1 MEGFI
6 LTNKS
11 SIALKYLTKLLL
23 MQEADVQSYLMTK
36 LLDYGYQPVLSTS
49 EGNARY
55 IYAVG
60 KQPFLM
66 VAHTDTVLATP
77 TKLIISTNYVEE
89 STELDPSSLAL
100 SGNTSL
106 GADDRSGIAAILYY
120 LDLGLRPYLL
130 FPSGEESGGLGT
142 NEFIKTDLSIFTGQ
156 VNFMIQFDRQGT
168 NDAVQYSD
176 SNDTL
181 MKVFESTGFFKKA
194 EGSFTDISLLMP
206 VLGVSGLNLSI
217 GYSGQHTAN
226 EKIDVNSFD
235 SSIQE
240 AYKILT
246 TMDLNV
252 KHQYLKRVLAP
263 LEPYKGSSNTSL
275 YYGEYDYKS
284 SWGTGYTYNTKKKST
299 YKSTCNYCM
308 GDFDECYQLSDG
320 MDVCK
325 ECFNEPSNNLKQ
337 NCYGFCSG
345 CETHAILN
353 PTSLFE
359 NLHFVLSFN
368 TGTLELGCPECLEP
382 LEDVNL
388 DVMVDNKTSLRDFIA
403 AKMKG
408 F

>member
-1 MEGFI
+1 
-6 LTNKS
+6 
-11 SIALKYLTKLLL
+11 
-23 MQEADVQSYLMTK
+23 
-36 LLDYGYQPVLSTS
+36 
-49 EGNARY
+49 
-55 IYAVG
+55 
-60 KQPFLM
+60 M

-77 TKLIISTNYVEE
+77 TKLYLSPTYEVDDYADA
-89 STELDPSSLAL
+89 LVPSSLTL
-100 SGNTSL
+100 TGNTSL
-106 GADDRSGIAAILYY
+106 GADDRAGIAAILHY
-120 LDLGLRPYLL
+120 LDLGLRPYIL

-142 NEFIKTDLSIFTGQ
+142 TEFIKTDLSTFSGRL
-156 VNFMIQFDRQGT
+156 NFMIQFDRQGT
-168 NDAVQYSD
+168 TDAVQYSD

-206 VLGVSGLNLSI
+206 ALNVSGLNLSI
-217 GYSGQHTAN
+217 GYSGQHTAH
-226 EKIDVNSFD
+226 EKLDVNAFD
-235 SSIQE
+235 RAIEE

-252 KHQYLKRVLAP
+252 KHQYLKRVYEQ
-263 LEPYKGSSNTSL
+263 LEPFKPTSYASS
-275 YYGEYDYKS
+275 YYGEYDYNT
-284 SWGTGYTYNTKKKST
+284 SWGKGYSYNSKKKPT
-299 YKSTCNYCM
+299 YKSTCNFCM

-325 ECFNEPSNNLKQ
+325 ECFNEPSNNLKE
-337 NCYGFCSG
+337 NCYGFCAG

-353 PTSLFE
+353 PGSLFE
-359 NLHFVLSFN
+359 TLHFVLSFN

-388 DVMVDNKTSLRDFIA
+388 DVKVDNKTTLRDYIA